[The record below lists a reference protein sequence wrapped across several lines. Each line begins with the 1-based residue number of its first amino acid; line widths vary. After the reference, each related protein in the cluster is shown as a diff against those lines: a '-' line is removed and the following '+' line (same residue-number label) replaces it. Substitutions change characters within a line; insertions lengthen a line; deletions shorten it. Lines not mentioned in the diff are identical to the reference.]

1 MKFKSVWRRDSGNSR
16 TRARAKRGM
25 TLEGE
30 LIEFARGLRWNEL
43 PLDVRG
49 AVARLTGDALANAV
63 SGRTAADVPALE
75 TASRA
80 LYGQGASSVIAG
92 GLTSLVGAVGL
103 NAFQTTANTMCD
115 VYRPGLCHVTPEVVP
130 AALGI
135 VERHDT
141 DGEGFLTAVAAGME
155 VTTRI
160 CQAMNY
166 PAFRARGWHSPG
178 ISGAMGASVTAGLL
192 SGFDHD
198 TLAGCLGLAG
208 SQAGGTF
215 AAMGT
220 MAVKFHQL
228 RGAQSAVIAAMHA
241 GEGLVGSPRVL
252 TADDGGLLRAF
263 SDHPEPSKL
272 TEGLGTDW
280 SLLDIA
286 MRAYPAASTL
296 QSLISVLLS
305 PRAAA
310 IDLASI
316 SSVSIEL
323 PPEAYRLGGEAGW
336 ESELRSMQSA
346 RYVAAGVLVTRGCWT
361 DLFSDVRRH
370 DPVIDGFARQ
380 KVSVL
385 RHDGL
390 PESAVRVTVATAS
403 DEHVFECD
411 IPPGDPGNP
420 MTFELLLEK
429 ARRCVAGSVLEGRS
443 FDVNRLLDLSGEVS
457 VASLLAELR
466 DR

>member
-1 MKFKSVWRRDSGNSR
+1 M
-16 TRARAKRGM
+16 A
-25 TLEGE
+25 LEDE
-30 LIEFARGLRWNEL
+30 LLDFARGLRWSEL
-43 PLDVRG
+43 PLAVRE
-49 AVARLTGDALANAV
+49 AVTRLTGDALANAV

-75 TASRA
+75 VASRA
-80 LYGQGASSVIAG
+80 LYGEGTSSVIVG

-135 VERHDT
+135 VELHDT

-198 TLAGCLGLAG
+198 TLAGCMGLAG

-228 RGAQSAVIAAMHA
+228 RGAQSAVIAAVHA
-241 GEGLVGSPRVL
+241 AEGLVGSPRVL

-263 SDHPEPSKL
+263 SDDPEPSKL

-280 SLLDIA
+280 SLLDIG
-286 MRAYPAASTL
+286 MRAYPAASSL

-305 PRAAA
+305 ARAA
-310 IDLASI
+310 DLDPAGI
-316 SSVSIEL
+316 SSLSIEL

-346 RYVAAGVLVTRGCWT
+346 RYIAAGVTVTRTCWT
-361 DLFSDVRRH
+361 DLFSDARRH
-370 DPVIDGFARQ
+370 DPVIDAFARE
-380 KVSVL
+380 KVTVIRRADLSE
-385 RHDGL
+385 G
-390 PESAVRVTVATAS
+390 AVRVTVATS
-403 DEHVFECD
+403 SGRQIFECEV
-411 IPPGDPGNP
+411 PPGDPDNP
-420 MTFELLLEK
+420 MTPELLLEK
-429 ARRCVAGSVLEGRS
+429 ARRCVAGSLLEERS
-443 FDVNRLLDLSGEVS
+443 FDVSRLLNLSGEVS
-457 VASLLAELR
+457 VASLLKDLR
-466 DR
+466 AH